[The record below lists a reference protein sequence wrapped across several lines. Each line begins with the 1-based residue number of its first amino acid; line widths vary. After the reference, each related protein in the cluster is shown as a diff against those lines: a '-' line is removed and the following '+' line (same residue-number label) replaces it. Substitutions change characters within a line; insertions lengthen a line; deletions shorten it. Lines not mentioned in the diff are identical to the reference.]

1 MNATEI
7 QQQAR
12 KLYDALG
19 SKALVEAA
27 RKAQQLEEAGDREQ
41 AADWR
46 RIGSMLEAMRGPR
59 AS

>member
-41 AADWR
+41 AACSKQCGGR
-46 RIGSMLEAMRGPR
+46 GRAEGSCAE
-59 AS
+59 S